1 MSKCVKIV
9 HFGELQLIGGNN
21 KDINYINSMN
31 SMNSM
36 NNVNNNGNNIK
47 NNNHNIL
54 QINNNQ

>member
-31 SMNSM
+31 SMN
-36 NNVNNNGNNIK
+36 NVNNNGNNIK